1 MKKKIE
7 STWCYI
13 VLIIVLIFVILG
25 KKNLHVDEVSSYR
38 LANCVGTDYQK
49 EGYMY
54 EPAGDAYLEYMTVQ
68 PGQRFNALNV
78 WYNQS
83 QDTHPPLYYLLLH
96 MICSL
101 FPETFSIWY
110 AGIINIVFAVLTLW
124 CIRRIAAEMT
134 HSDSAVLA
142 VSLAFAVS
150 AGILSNMAFLRMYVM
165 ALFFV
170 TYITYLMIK
179 LIKTGVSIKTL
190 EIVITVS
197 ILGAL
202 THYYVIVYLFFSC
215 LLMGIYLLIRKNYR
229 QLGML
234 ALSMAAAG
242 SASVLI
248 FPAMLR
254 HMFFGGVR
262 GEESISNLA
271 NAADY
276 AERLKT
282 FYGIVN
288 KELFGSCFTYLAA
301 FILILLILTSFAH
314 KLGGGH
320 ILRGFTEHIDWIVL
334 ILPSACY
341 FLLVA
346 KMAVYKTD
354 RYIFPVYAVVLT
366 WTVCL
371 LYKLGRR
378 LIQPQYQYTAAAVL
392 LSITLVSGWKL
403 CTWDYLYKD
412 TEALLRTA
420 EGYGDVDCVYIYDA
434 IWKVRPSYYEVS
446 KYNSVVFWNV
456 NNMDAIRSQDYC
468 MDREL
473 IVCILN
479 SCDQQSVLNELLSFC
494 PFLNTYDEL
503 GGYAYATTYHLY
515 GDNVEASLHHIY
527 SSSHM
532 QEIGCMNMDEDNGNN
547 VCLVDSGTEIMEVC
561 YESEGYVTLWIGGQ
575 VLDVKGGRFESGSN
589 IQLFDYNGTK
599 AQRWRLQ
606 QNEDGSVTFFAGN
619 SDLIMTYDETGNII
633 LGPKDNVAYGK
644 WWIE

>member
-1 MKKKIE
+1 MKLSLCQDLLPGAVSMKKMIK
-7 STWCYI
+7 SAWVYI
-13 VLIIVLIFVILG
+13 VLIIALIFVILA
-25 KKNLHVDEVSSYR
+25 KKNFNVDEIWSYE
-38 LANCVGTDYQK
+38 LANCAGTNQAE
-49 EGYMY
+49 EGKIY
-54 EPAGDAYLEYMTVQ
+54 EPAEEAYLEYMTVQ

-110 AGIINIVFAVLTLW
+110 AGIINIVFAALTLW

-215 LLMGIYLLIRKNYR
+215 LLMGIYLLARKDYR
-229 QLGML
+229 QLGVFV
-234 ALSMAAAG
+234 LSMAAAG
-242 SASVLI
+242 GVSVLM

-254 HMFFGGVR
+254 HMFLGGER
-262 GEESISNLA
+262 GKESISNLT

-276 AERLKT
+276 TERLKT
-282 FYGIVN
+282 FYDIVN
-288 KELFGSCFTYLAA
+288 KEVFGNCLTYLAV
-301 FILILLILTSFAH
+301 FILIFLLLAS
-314 KLGGGH
+314 GGRQTGWRH
-320 ILRGFTEHIDWIVL
+320 RVRLAEHFDWIVL
-334 ILPSACY
+334 ILPSVCY

-354 RYIFPVYAVVLT
+354 RYIFPVYAVALT
-366 WTVCL
+366 GMICL

-412 TEALLRTA
+412 AETLLRTA
-420 EGYGDVDCVYIYDA
+420 EGYGDVNCVYIYDTA
-434 IWKVRPSYYEVS
+434 WKVKPSYDEVS

-456 NNMDAIRSQDYC
+456 NNMDAIKSQDYC
-468 MDREL
+468 TDKEL
-473 IVCILN
+473 IVCIIN
-479 SCDQQSVLNELLSFC
+479 SCDQQSVLNKLLTSC
-494 PFLNTYDEL
+494 PYLNTYEKL
-503 GGYAYATTYHLY
+503 GGYAYATTYHMF
-515 GDNVEASLHHIY
+515 GDN
-527 SSSHM
+527 
-532 QEIGCMNMDEDNGNN
+532 
-547 VCLVDSGTEIMEVC
+547 
-561 YESEGYVTLWIGGQ
+561 
-575 VLDVKGGRFESGSN
+575 
-589 IQLFDYNGTK
+589 
-599 AQRWRLQ
+599 
-606 QNEDGSVTFFAGN
+606 
-619 SDLIMTYDETGNII
+619 
-633 LGPKDNVAYGK
+633 
-644 WWIE
+644 